1 MPRLLVNPGSSSQWE
16 IPLRPG
22 VQTIGRSSAC
32 DFQIEHA
39 SVSGTHCEVQLS
51 DGAVTLKDL
60 GSTNGTFLERAP
72 VTQATLVSG
81 QRLQLGSVELQF
93 LADPPPVAAAPRV
106 RIATAAPAPTPVRA
120 VEPAPL
126 VNLSSPRVAL
136 HVAPHE
142 SPPAP
147 PAVPVPFLTDEYSM
161 PVEGPVMCKYHP
173 KMQASWLCPQCSVSF
188 CELCIATRPGPRTG
202 KFCRKCSTECVAR
215 HVQLVPEN
223 AIGGN
228 FFSHA
233 PGAFT
238 FPFLGNG
245 LYILVI
251 GAVGMAVLEFLESN
265 ALFGR
270 LALFLFSKIL
280 FTGYL
285 YAFMQKIIQCTAR
298 GEEKPP
304 SWPDFSGFWEDMLQ
318 PYLQLLGCFAFC
330 FGPAMAL
337 NLWLGWW
344 DPITGALT
352 GTAPDPFKLTIVLLA
367 LLTGA
372 CYFPMALLAVSMFDS
387 LAGLNPMLVIPSMF
401 KAKMEYLVVLLVS
414 AGVFVM
420 IVVKAVAL
428 IYIPI
433 PILPSL
439 VSAGV
444 SLYLFMVEVRLLG
457 LLYRAKRH
465 ELEWFT
471 RT

>member
-1 MPRLLVNPGSSSQWE
+1 MPRLLVNPGSSSEWE

-22 VQTIGRSSAC
+22 AQTIGRSKAC
-32 DFQIEHA
+32 DFSIEHD
-39 SVSGTHCEVQLS
+39 SVSGTHCELLVS
-51 DGAVTLKDL
+51 GGAVTLKDL

-72 VTQATLVSG
+72 ITESLLSSG
-81 QRLQLGSVELQF
+81 QRFQLGSVELQF
-93 LADPPPVAAAPRV
+93 LADPPPAAAAPRV
-106 RIATAAPAPTPVRA
+106 RNATAAPAPARA
-120 VEPAPL
+120 VAEPAK
-126 VNLSSPRVAL
+126 VVDLSSPRVAL

-142 SPPAP
+142 SPPSAP
-147 PAVPVPFLTDEYSM
+147 VVPVPYLTDEYSM

-173 KMQASWLCPQCSVSF
+173 KMQASWLCPQCSASF
-188 CELCIATRPGPRTG
+188 CDLCIATRPGARTG

-215 HVQLVPEN
+215 HVQLIPES
-223 AIGGN
+223 AMSGN
-228 FFSHA
+228 FFSQA
-233 PGAFT
+233 PRAFT
-238 FPFLGNG
+238 FPFKGNG

-251 GAVGMAVLEFLESN
+251 GAACMAALEFLEAI

-270 LALFLFSKIL
+270 LALFLFSKVL
-280 FTGYL
+280 LTGYL
-285 YAFMQKIIQCTAR
+285 YAFMQNIIQSTAN
-298 GEEKPP
+298 GEELPP
-304 SWPDFSGFWEDMLQ
+304 PWPDFNSFWEDMLQ
-318 PYLQLLGCFAFC
+318 PYLQLLGCVAFC
-330 FGPAMAL
+330 FGPAIAL

-344 DPITGALT
+344 DPLTGVLT
-352 GTAPDPFKLTIVLLA
+352 GTAPDPFRLTVVLLA

-372 CYFPMALLAVSMFDS
+372 AYFPMALLTVSMFDS
-387 LAGLNPMLVIPSMF
+387 LSALNPMLVIPSML
-401 KAKMEYLVVLLVS
+401 KAKVEYLVVLLVS

-420 IVVKAVAL
+420 IIVKAVAV

-465 ELEWFT
+465 ELGWFT

>member
-1 MPRLLVNPGSSSQWE
+1 M
-16 IPLRPG
+16 RPG
-22 VQTIGRSSAC
+22 VQTIGRSNAC
-32 DFQIEHA
+32 DFQIEHD
-39 SVSGTHCEVQLS
+39 SVSGTHCEVRWS

-72 VTQATLVSG
+72 VTQSLLTSG

-120 VEPAPL
+120 VEEAPA
-126 VNLSSPRVAL
+126 VNLSAPRVAL

-147 PAVPVPFLTDEYSM
+147 PPAPVPFLTDEYSM
-161 PVEGPVMCKYHP
+161 PVEGLAMCKYHP
-173 KMQASWLCPQCSVSF
+173 KMQASWLCPQCSVNF
-188 CELCIATRPGPRTG
+188 CDLCIATRPGARTG

-215 HVQLVPEN
+215 HVQLIPES

-233 PGAFT
+233 PGAFV
-238 FPFLGNG
+238 FPFKGNG
-245 LYILVI
+245 LYILVL
-251 GAVGMAVLEFLESN
+251 GAIGMA
-265 ALFGR
+265 ALDFAGSFSLWAKIFG
-270 LALFLFSKIL
+270 
-280 FTGYL
+280 TGYL
-285 YAFMQKIIQCTAR
+285 YAFMQKIIQSTAH

-304 SWPDFSGFWEDMLQ
+304 TWPDFGDFWSDILM

-330 FGPAMAL
+330 FGPAIGMI
-337 NLWLGWW
+337 LWIGWW
-344 DPITGALT
+344 DPVTALVTGA
-352 GTAPDPFKLTIVLLA
+352 PPEPFKALTNGLFLL
-367 LLTGA
+367 LGA
-372 CYFPMALLAVSMFDS
+372 AYFPMALLAVSMFDS
-387 LAGLNPMLVIPSMF
+387 LSALNPMLVIPSMF

-465 ELEWFT
+465 ELGWFT

>member
-1 MPRLLVNPGSSSQWE
+1 MPRLLVNPGSSSEWE

-39 SVSGTHCEVQLS
+39 SVSGTHCELS
-51 DGAVTLKDL
+51 LNDGAVTLKDL

-72 VTQATLVSG
+72 ITESLLSSG
-81 QRLQLGSVELQF
+81 QRFQLGKVELQF

-106 RIATAAPAPTPVRA
+106 RIATAAPAPVRVA
-120 VEPAPL
+120 VEPAK
-126 VNLSSPRVAL
+126 VVDLSPPHVAL
-136 HVAPHE
+136 HLAPHE
-142 SPPAP
+142 SPPSAP
-147 PAVPVPFLTDEYSM
+147 VVPVPFLTDEYSM
-161 PVEGPVMCKYHP
+161 SVDGPVMCKYHP
-173 KMQASWLCPQCSVSF
+173 KMQASWLCPQCSASF
-188 CELCIATRPGPRTG
+188 CDLCIATRPGARTG

-215 HVQLVPEN
+215 HVQLIPES
-223 AIGGN
+223 AVEGN

-238 FPFLGNG
+238 FPFKGNG
-245 LYILVI
+245 LYMLVI
-251 GAVGMAVLEFLESN
+251 GAVGMALVEFLESV
-265 ALFGR
+265 ALFGK
-270 LALFLFSKIL
+270 LALFLFSKVL
-280 FTGYL
+280 LTGYL
-285 YAFMQKIIQCTAR
+285 YAFMQKIIQSTAC

-304 SWPDFSGFWEDMLQ
+304 AWPDFSGFWEDMLQ
-318 PYLQLLGCFAFC
+318 PYLQLLGCIAFC
-330 FGPAMAL
+330 FGPAIAL

-344 DPITGALT
+344 DPITGVLT
-352 GTAPDPFKLTIVLLA
+352 GTAPDPFRLTAVLLA
-367 LLTGA
+367 LLAGA

-401 KAKMEYLVVLLVS
+401 KAKVEYLVVLLVS

-420 IVVKAVAL
+420 FIVKAVAV

-433 PILPSL
+433 PILPAL

-444 SLYLFMVEVRLLG
+444 SLYLFMVEMRLLG
-457 LLYRAKRH
+457 LLYRARRH
-465 ELEWFT
+465 ELGWFT

>member
-1 MPRLLVNPGSSSQWE
+1 M
-16 IPLRPG
+16 RPG

-136 HVAPHE
+136 HMAPHE

-147 PAVPVPFLTDEYSM
+147 PAAPVPFLTDEYSM
-161 PVEGPVMCKYHP
+161 PVEGPTMCKYHP
-173 KMQASWLCPQCSVSF
+173 KMQASWLCPRCSTSF
-188 CELCIATRPGPRTG
+188 CDLCIAIRPGARTG

-215 HVQLVPEN
+215 HVQLMPESE
-223 AIGGN
+223 IGGN

-238 FPFLGNG
+238 FPFRGNG
-245 LYILVI
+245 LYILAI
-251 GAVGMAVLEFLESN
+251 GAVGMAALEYLERV

-270 LALFLFSKIL
+270 LFLFLITKVL
-280 FTGYL
+280 LTGYL

-330 FGPAMAL
+330 FGPAIAL

-344 DPITGALT
+344 DPIMGVLT
-352 GTAPDPFKLTIVLLA
+352 GTAPDPFKLAIVLLA

-387 LAGLNPMLVIPSMF
+387 LAGLNPRLVIPSMF
-401 KAKMEYLVVLLVS
+401 QAKMEYLVVLLVS

>member
-1 MPRLLVNPGSSSQWE
+1 MPRLLVNPGSSSEWE

-22 VQTIGRSSAC
+22 VQTIGRSNAC
-32 DFQIEHA
+32 SIQIDHA
-39 SVSGTHCEVQLS
+39 SVSGTHCEVHLS
-51 DGAVTLKDL
+51 GGAVTLKDL

-72 VTQATLVSG
+72 ISQATLTSG

-93 LADPPPVAAAPRV
+93 LGDPPPVGAATPRV
-106 RIATAAPAPTPVRA
+106 RIATAAPAPVRVPVEQTPA
-120 VEPAPL
+120 VD
-126 VNLSSPRVAL
+126 LSSPRVAL

-142 SPPAP
+142 SPPAA
-147 PAVPVPFLTDEYSM
+147 PAVPVPFLTDEYSL
-161 PVEGPVMCKYHP
+161 PVGGPVMCKYHP
-173 KMQASWLCPQCSVSF
+173 KMQASWLCPHCSVSF
-188 CELCIATRPGPRTG
+188 CDLCIATRPGTRTG

-215 HVQLVPEN
+215 HVQLVPES
-223 AIGGN
+223 AVEGN

-238 FPFLGNG
+238 FPFKGNG

-251 GAVGMAVLEFLESN
+251 GAVAMAALEFLESV

-270 LALFLFSKIL
+270 LVLFFISKVL
-280 FTGYL
+280 LTGYL

-318 PYLQLLGCFAFC
+318 PYLQLLGCVVFC
-330 FGPAMAL
+330 FGPALGMVA
-337 NLWLGWW
+337 WLGWDEFSGVAAGAGP
-344 DPITGALT
+344 DPIKALLLLPLLLGGAL
-352 GTAPDPFKLTIVLLA
+352 
-367 LLTGA
+367 
-372 CYFPMALLAVSMFDS
+372 YFPMALLAMSMFDS
-387 LAGLNPMLVIPSMF
+387 LSALNPRLVIPSMF

-420 IVVKAVAL
+420 IVVKAVAV

-433 PILPSL
+433 PILPAL

-444 SLYLFMVEVRLLG
+444 SLYLFMVEMRLLG
-457 LLYRAKRH
+457 LLYRARRH
-465 ELEWFT
+465 ELGWFT